1 MPTYEYRCNDCGI
14 VTEVTHSI
22 KEDPE
27 IICPKCE
34 PLGKSVKMERLI
46 SRNNGGFIFKQW
58 TEAQT
63 YKISRDKQKQNSDLE
78 VRQIERYGSGPT
90 LKPNI
95 AGVEVESW
103 SDAKKLAKEAG
114 LNTESYDKHVVKE
127 ATVSKTSGV
136 DDSKWKAAKEAAK

>member
-27 IICPKCE
+27 IFCPNCDTS
-34 PLGKSVKMERLI
+34 GKKIKMERLI

-58 TEAQT
+58 TESQT
-63 YKISRDKQKQNSDLE
+63 YKISRDKHKQNNDLE
-78 VRQIERYGSGPT
+78 LRQIERYGSGPR
-90 LKPNI
+90 LKPNV

-114 LNTESYDKHVVKE
+114 MNTASFDSHIAKE
-127 ATVSKTSGV
+127 ASTSKVSGI
-136 DDSKWKAAKEAAK
+136 DDNKWKAAKEAAT